1 MRSYDEYCALAKSLD
16 VVGDR
21 WTLLIVRELELRGGC
36 RYTDLRNGLPG
47 IATNLLADRL
57 RELEHEGLV
66 VREDAPPPVATTLF
80 RLTPRGQ
87 ELRPVLESLVRW
99 GMPLMTADNTGDAVR
114 GHWLAW
120 AIELVLADRQ
130 PDAPPV
136 TVEVLAGDQ
145 QIVLETRD
153 GGLVTRLGAAGDA
166 GADATITGE
175 ARPVMGLLLGII
187 GLSQAT
193 SAGVSYVGDPAILER
208 IGPADQPSRSDQP
221 TGSDQR
227 SRVGSDRSIV

>member
-1 MRSYDEYCALAKSLD
+1 MRSYHEYCALAKSLD
-16 VVGDR
+16 LVGDR

-80 RLTPRGQ
+80 RLTARGQ

-120 AIELVLADRQ
+120 AVELVLVDLQ
-130 PDAPPV
+130 PDASPV
-136 TVEVLAGDQ
+136 TLELRAGDQ
-145 QIVLETRD
+145 AIVLETRD
-153 GGLVTRLGAAGDA
+153 GKLVTRLDPLGDA

-187 GLSQAT
+187 SPADAK
-193 SAGVSYVGDPAILER
+193 SASVSYVGDPAILER
-208 IGPADQPSRSDQP
+208 IGPADQRSVP
-221 TGSDQR
+221 DQR
-227 SRVGSDRSIV
+227 SRAGSDRTIA